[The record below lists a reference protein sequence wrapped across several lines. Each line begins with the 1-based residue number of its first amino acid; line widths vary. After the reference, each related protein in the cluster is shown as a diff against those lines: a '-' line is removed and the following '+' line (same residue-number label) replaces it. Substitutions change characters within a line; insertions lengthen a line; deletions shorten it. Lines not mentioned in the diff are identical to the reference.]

1 MAELQDSNSKENK
14 LVYVTRQDLKAG
26 YQMSMLVHAANEF
39 PEAYP
44 EIWKQWKHTSNSVIC
59 CSVKDID
66 ALTHLCDTLDKKGVR
81 YVKFFEPDVEQL
93 TAVAVEPSEMGRKVT
108 KYLPLAGKEFGTID
122 KHVLTKEKVLHD
134 MSTTFQFEKQ
144 SVLEHGESVYRY
156 YQKLVRCLDD
166 NSTDL
171 DMRIPDAFRE
181 HWSFIRANLYDE
193 VTLREYTVLHDCG
206 KPYCRTVDEDGKQ
219 HFPDHAQKSYEVYMQ
234 VWGNPTVGELIRS
247 DMDIH
252 LLKDDGIDKFMEKP
266 LQQVLTH
273 LVVGLSELL
282 SNAQMFGGVDSVGF
296 KMKYK
301 NLEKRA
307 KKILPRLAEA
317 KAA

>member
-1 MAELQDSNSKENK
+1 MAELQDSSSKNEK

-26 YQMSMLVHAANEF
+26 YQMAMLVHAANEF
-39 PEAYP
+39 PETYP
-44 EIWKQWKHTSNSVIC
+44 DIWKQWKDESNSVIC
-59 CSVKDID
+59 LSVKDLA
-66 ALTHLCDTLDKKGVR
+66 ALEQLCQTLDKKEVK

-93 TAVAVEPSEMGRKVT
+93 TAVAVEPSEMARKVT
-108 KYLPLAGKEFGTID
+108 KYLPLAGKEFGAID

-134 MSTTFQFEKQ
+134 MSQTFQFETQ
-144 SVLEHGESVYRY
+144 SVLQHGESVYRY
-156 YQKLVRCLDD
+156 SQKLMKCLAET
-166 NSTDL
+166 STDT

-181 HWSFIRANLYDE
+181 HWSFIKANLYDE
-193 VTLREYTVLHDCG
+193 ATLREYMELHDCG

-219 HFPDHAQKSYEVYMQ
+219 HFPDHAQKSYEIYMQ

-252 LLKDDGIDKFMEKP
+252 LLKDDGIEKFMEKP

-282 SNAQMFGGVDSVGF
+282 SNAQMFGGVDSTGF
-296 KMKYK
+296 KIKYK
-301 NLEKRA
+301 SLEKRA